1 MQPTDG
7 RPNSAPSS
15 GEPADLAELVV
26 AIGHRDGWDTAT
38 ALIGTHWDEYATTA
52 PQQLLDAI
60 GALPGRVLLENSGLV
75 VAASYLRQVAGNT
88 EPQRFDRDGRLP
100 AFPAPESG
108 QIPEQLILL
117 TNTAA
122 NARTRGDV
130 TSARDAAREARRR
143 LAAAADDPAHAGS
156 LENAKGNL
164 PHLFVQWGR
173 ALEVS
178 DTDGASF
185 EYEEA
190 HHAAIVTNQPQI
202 ARRAAGSLAWFHAE
216 RGRPNLAAE
225 WLERAWASG
234 EPNPRYEAVNHL
246 AAALIALE
254 RDDRQGAGVEL
265 ARLRAYPIGEYWA
278 AALWLR
284 AFHAGEPAEA
294 TLVENEVAEELD
306 RHHANQLG
314 PVDARY
320 LRAAKLTLGIGD
332 ASLSPTTPTP
342 YDRLLDAVEAY
353 TRGAFAEVL
362 GFARA
367 PSEVAAT
374 PRVRSNALLISAVA
388 ALALEDHSLARE
400 HFERGAAILQAEGMT
415 TPYRLLP
422 PDVLAY
428 FTQSTGVQVPITAQN
443 AAATTP
449 MALGSLTDR
458 ERQILGLL
466 TTRASFPQI
475 ATELF
480 ISPNTVKTAVQ
491 RLYRKLHVNSRQEA
505 ADLARR
511 AGIRPDRQ

>member
-7 RPNSAPSS
+7 SPGPASSS
-15 GEPADLAELVV
+15 GVPAGLAQQVV
-26 AIGHRDGWDTAT
+26 AVGHGAGWEQAT
-38 ALIGTHWDEYATTA
+38 ALIGLHWDEYAATA

-60 GALPGRVLLENSGLV
+60 GALPGKVLLENSGLV

-88 EPQRFDRDGRLP
+88 DPHRFDRDGRLP
-100 AFPAPESG
+100 AFPIPEG
-108 QIPEQLILL
+108 GRIPEQLILL
-117 TNTAA
+117 TSTAA
-122 NARTRGDV
+122 NARTHGDV
-130 TSARDAAREARRR
+130 ASARDAAQEARRR
-143 LAAAADDPAHAGS
+143 LADAAADPAQAAD
-156 LENAKGNL
+156 LEDAKGNL

-173 ALEVS
+173 ALEAS

-190 HHAAIVTNQPQI
+190 HHAAIVTDQPQI

-225 WLERAWASG
+225 WLERAWAAG
-234 EPNPRYEAVNHL
+234 VPNARYEAVNHL

-254 RDDRQGAGVEL
+254 RDDRQAAGVEL

-284 AFHAGEPAEA
+284 AFHSAEPAEA

-306 RHHANQLG
+306 RHRADQLG

-332 ASLSPTTPTP
+332 ASLSPTQPTP
-342 YDRLLDAVEAY
+342 YDGLLDAVEAY

-362 GFARA
+362 DFARA
-367 PSEVAAT
+367 PAELAGT
-374 PRVRSNALLISAVA
+374 PRVRSNALLVSAVA
-388 ALALEDHSLARE
+388 ALALEDHRLARQ

-422 PDVLAY
+422 PDVLAH
-428 FTQSTGVQVPITAQN
+428 FTESTGVPVPVTAQN
-443 AAATTP
+443 ETAATP

-475 ATELF
+475 AADLF
-480 ISPNTVKTAVQ
+480 ISPNTVKTAAQ
-491 RLYRKLHVNSRQEA
+491 RLYRKLNVNSRHEA
-505 ADLARR
+505 AELARR